1 MTEFPDHIII
11 EHGTCDNLYV
21 YLTTGQRIKRRHCSK
36 REKKQESD
44 DSSSSS
50 EDEEIES
57 TEVHPLHPD
66 GRWFGGL
73 RREMVNRYP
82 MYWSDIKDGF
92 HIQCLATIF
101 YLAISLIAMCLTY
114 GQVIAK
120 YTKNYIGASE
130 MLLGTSISCILM
142 AVLGTEPLAV
152 IAGTAAMMIFESS
165 TYQVLGCE
173 WPSFVVGN

>member
-1 MTEFPDHIII
+1 M
-11 EHGTCDNLYV
+11 
-21 YLTTGQRIKRRHCSK
+21 Q
-36 REKKQESD
+36 
-44 DSSSSS
+44 
-50 EDEEIES
+50 
-57 TEVHPLHPD
+57 PD

-73 RREMVNRYP
+73 RREMAKRYP

-92 HIQCLATIF
+92 HIQCFATIF

-130 MLLGTSISCILM
+130 MLEGTAASCILM
-142 AVLGTEPLAV
+142 AILGTEPLSV

-165 TYQVLGCE
+165 TYQVISTKLL
-173 WPSFVVGN
+173 FVFMPCIVDSVLSCQ